1 MICTTAMAHV
11 KWGSEEMILFS
22 PDRMHS
28 ARVPP
33 CLVFFLFSSSNLSCV
48 KWRFR
53 RDLQT
58 TSGGGFC
65 SRFQSSIKSFSV
77 ASTTMSKFVP
87 FPLCSFTSRLYFAYM
102 LGDVHFVWF
111 VWFVWLSTL
120 RSMTQTVNKLL
131 ASSEVKIFLRIQA
144 ASHFRL
150 EPERDV
156 NTSLASGVARTR
168 GSLEQRPLLVTH
180 RAHTLSYYY
189 FFFLY

>member
-11 KWGSEEMILFS
+11 KWGYEEMILFS

-65 SRFQSSIKSFSV
+65 SRSQSSIKSFSV

-102 LGDVHFVWF
+102 LGDVYF

-131 ASSEVKIFLRIQA
+131 ASSEVKDI
-144 ASHFRL
+144 SK
-150 EPERDV
+150 
-156 NTSLASGVARTR
+156 NTSCKPLSSRAGTRCQHELGVRR
-168 GSLEQRPLLVTH
+168 C
-180 RAHTLSYYY
+180 
-189 FFFLY
+189 